1 MTALAAT
8 AGILA
13 ALASPVAATETG
25 GASWYR
31 DTQTASGERYDPD
44 ALTCAHRS
52 APFGTRLLVTHRDR
66 SVTVRGND
74 RGPYVR
80 GRIVDLTPAAFRRL
94 APLRRGVVAVTVRRV
109 ARG

>member
-13 ALASPVAATETG
+13 ALASPMAATEAG

-44 ALTCAHRS
+44 ALTCAHRTRR
-52 APFGTRLLVTHRDR
+52 FGTRLRVTHRDR
-66 SVTVRGND
+66 SVTVRVND

-80 GRIVDLTPAAFRRL
+80 GRIVDLTPAAFRKL
-94 APLRRGVVAVTVRRV
+94 APLDRGVVTVTVEV
-109 ARG
+109 VE

>member
-1 MTALAAT
+1 MTALAAA

-13 ALASPVAATETG
+13 ALASPMAATEAG

-31 DTQTASGERYDPD
+31 DTQTASGERFDPD

-52 APFGTRLLVTHRDR
+52 APFGTRLLVKHAGRA
-66 SVTVRGND
+66 VTVRVND

-80 GRIVDLTPAAFRRL
+80 GRIVDLTPAAFRKL
-94 APLRRGVVAVTVRRV
+94 AQLDRGVVSVTVEV
-109 ARG
+109 VE

>member
-13 ALASPVAATETG
+13 ALASPMAATEAG

-44 ALTCAHRS
+44 ALTCAHRRQ
-52 APFGTRLLVTHRDR
+52 PFGTRLRVTHRDR
-66 SVTVRGND
+66 SVVVQVND
-74 RGPYVR
+74 RGPYIK
-80 GRIVDLTPAAFRRL
+80 GRIVDLTPAAFRKL
-94 APLRRGVVAVTVRRV
+94 AQLDRGVVTVTVEV
-109 ARG
+109 VE